1 MSAHLLDR
9 RQFLALSGVALSAQ
23 PFRALACRGP
33 ETKTPEGGPP
43 ADIGYGPL
51 QLVNDQTTGLPLLYL
66 PYGFQYLSFGWAGDP
81 LAGGLVTPGRHDGMA
96 AFAGSG
102 SLIRLVRNHE
112 MFSGTAF
119 ASQPVYDVNG
129 GGGTTTL
136 EFDTATGAVLDSW
149 ASLAGTAV
157 NCAGGLTPWG
167 SWLSCEETVSGP
179 GGDNGYEHPHGYIF
193 EVPANGT
200 ATAEPLVAMGRFVH
214 EAICVDPA
222 TGIVYETE
230 DQGEAGFYRFLP
242 AEVGNLAAGGQLEML
257 AIAGTPQADTR
268 IGKAGNWA
276 PVSWVPIDDPDP
288 AETTASSVFRQGYAG
303 VVPALRG
310 SRVPGTQTG
319 ESTSCQ
325 PAAALSKQGKSGN
338 TTPGASGSVSSSSH
352 RAPMCLTCQ
361 TTSVRVPAGAWS
373 CARTAQPKIS
383 YVASLSMDRSFPLPR
398 TM

>member
-23 PFRALACRGP
+23 PFLALACRGP
-33 ETKTPEGGPP
+33 IKTPGSGAPQGGPP

-167 SWLSCEETVSGP
+167 SWLSARKAFRGRGRVGTTGM
-179 GGDNGYEHPHGYIF
+179 NTR
-193 EVPANGT
+193 T
-200 ATAEPLVAMGRFVH
+200 ATSSRSCSAP
-214 EAICVDPA
+214 
-222 TGIVYETE
+222 
-230 DQGEAGFYRFLP
+230 GFL
-242 AEVGNLAAGGQLEML
+242 
-257 AIAGTPQADTR
+257 D
-268 IGKAGNWA
+268 
-276 PVSWVPIDDPDP
+276 
-288 AETTASSVFRQGYAG
+288 
-303 VVPALRG
+303 
-310 SRVPGTQTG
+310 
-319 ESTSCQ
+319 
-325 PAAALSKQGKSGN
+325 SG
-338 TTPGASGSVSSSSH
+338 
-352 RAPMCLTCQ
+352 LT
-361 TTSVRVPAGAWS
+361 
-373 CARTAQPKIS
+373 
-383 YVASLSMDRSFPLPR
+383 VASMLPR
-398 TM
+398 PARRSHVAPERGFDSGTSLASTARCTSA

>member
-33 ETKTPEGGPP
+33 ETKTPGSGPPQGGPP

-167 SWLSCEETVSGP
+167 G
-179 GGDNGYEHPHGYIF
+179 
-193 EVPANGT
+193 
-200 ATAEPLVAMGRFVH
+200 VA
-214 EAICVDPA
+214 
-222 TGIVYETE
+222 
-230 DQGEAGFYRFLP
+230 L
-242 AEVGNLAAGGQLEML
+242 
-257 AIAGTPQADTR
+257 
-268 IGKAGNWA
+268 
-276 PVSWVPIDDPDP
+276 
-288 AETTASSVFRQGYAG
+288 
-303 VVPALRG
+303 LRG
-310 SRVPGTQTG
+310 NRFGAGWGQRV
-319 ESTSCQ
+319 
-325 PAAALSKQGKSGN
+325 
-338 TTPGASGSVSSSSH
+338 
-352 RAPMCLTCQ
+352 
-361 TTSVRVPAGAWS
+361 
-373 CARTAQPKIS
+373 
-383 YVASLSMDRSFPLPR
+383 
-398 TM
+398 